1 VKTLNN
7 IIVPQTEN
15 QIDARNL
22 VNWLSLPG
30 AEDRYPGASII
41 TAYLRILLGS
51 CTPDVEE
58 LLADEIEAIKAIVLG
73 SARS

>member
-1 VKTLNN
+1 MNS

-22 VNWLSLPG
+22 ANWLSLPG
-30 AEDRYPGASII
+30 AEDRYPGASSI
-41 TAYLRILLGS
+41 TAYLQILPGS
-51 CTPDVEE
+51 CTPDTEQ

-73 SARS
+73 AGG